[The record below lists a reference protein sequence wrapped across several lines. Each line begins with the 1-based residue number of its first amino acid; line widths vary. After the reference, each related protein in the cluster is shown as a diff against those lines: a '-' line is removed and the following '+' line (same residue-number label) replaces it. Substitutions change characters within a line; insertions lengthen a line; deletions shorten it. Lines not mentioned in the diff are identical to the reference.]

1 MEAEAKGGITLAEP
15 KNTADDVCEVTCVDE
30 EKVTRLQEDIDD
42 REVERM
48 AVMFKGLAD
57 KSRMKILLALATEG
71 ELCVCDASH
80 ILGASIASTSHHLR
94 YLRKLGL
101 AKYRKEGKLVYYSL
115 DDSHI
120 KDIVTLA
127 SEHQHE
133 LTARDG
139 TN

>member
-1 MEAEAKGGITLAEP
+1 MAEP
-15 KNTADDVCEVTCVDE
+15 KDLIGDVCEVTCVDE
-30 EKVTRLQEDIDD
+30 EKVRRLQETIDD
-42 REVERM
+42 REVDRM
-48 AVMFKGLAD
+48 ATMFKGLAD
-57 KSRMKILLALATEG
+57 KNRMKIMLALATEG
-71 ELCVCDASH
+71 ELCVCDTSN

-127 SEHQHE
+127 SDHQHE
-133 LTARDG
+133 LTVRDN

>member
-1 MEAEAKGGITLAEP
+1 MAEP
-15 KNTADDVCEVTCVDE
+15 KDATGDVCEVTCVDE
-30 EKVTRLQEDIDD
+30 EKVKRLQETIDD
-42 REVERM
+42 REVDRM
-48 AVMFKGLAD
+48 ATMFKGLAD
-57 KSRMKILLALATEG
+57 KNRMKIMLALATEG
-71 ELCVCDASH
+71 ELCVCDTSN

-101 AKYRKEGKLVYYSL
+101 AKYRKEGKLVFYSL

-127 SEHQHE
+127 SDHQHE
-133 LTARDG
+133 LTVRDN